1 MCVRTEIETAR
12 ARARARAREIETGIE
27 IDRDT
32 VEIVETSTYCPCTGE
47 EYEKQYSPK
56 ELSEEEEI

>member
-1 MCVRTEIETAR
+1 VCERTEIET
-12 ARARARAREIETGIE
+12 ARARAREIETGIE